1 MSNGPIDEEKI
12 KNLKLGEYYGRWA
25 TCSSVLH
32 FIGQKN
38 AEISPEAR
46 TIIKNEAK
54 KWEWLWCNSNKLG
67 FPIPVEEWE
76 QNKNDNDK

>member
-12 KNLKLGEYYGRWA
+12 KNLNLGEYYGRWA
-25 TCSSVLH
+25 TWSSVLS
-32 FIGQKN
+32 FIDRGN

-46 TIIKNEAK
+46 TIIKNETK

-76 QNKNDNDK
+76 KNNNEKSI

>member
-12 KNLKLGEYYGRWA
+12 KNLNLGEYYGRWS
-25 TCSSVLH
+25 TWSSVLH
-32 FIGQKN
+32 FIDREN

-46 TIIKNEAK
+46 EIIQNEAK

-67 FPIPVEEWE
+67 FPLPVTEWE
-76 QNKNDNDK
+76 KHNETC